1 MAKTQEELNI
11 IKKEVETLNKKLS
24 ALTEEELKQ
33 VIGGFGPSGDPLDPL
48 DGEHSWC
55 DECKSF
61 VHVSAGPIIDGHP
74 FLVCDNCGALIRSG
88 GPS

>member
-1 MAKTQEELNI
+1 MDMKKITFKDNEL
-11 IKKEVETLNKKLS
+11 E
-24 ALTEEELKQ
+24 Q
-33 VIGGFGPSGDPLDPL
+33 VTGGFRPSGDPLDPL

-88 GPS
+88 GSS